1 MKVFHRGILAPQGPK
16 EGCKGRNAPCRVAGA
31 AHLHKNLQYSVGV
44 SGIGCRSYL
53 TPTLALNSFRSRT
66 ESCFQSAKIL
76 REFSRSFSAN
86 SSFEKPRDDRITCL
100 RDFER
105 CIETLEIVGGG
116 GTDFTPAFRRIDRL
130 IERGDFRDL
139 RCALI
144 FTDGRGIFPTAAP
157 AYDVVVVG
165 IRGHFDGIDVP
176 HWAGKL
182 LLDME
187 DGGGDGA

>member
-1 MKVFHRGILAPQGPK
+1 MPLIEASETREARRLEELAVVIDTSGSCARTQTQRFL
-16 EGCKGRNAPCRVAGA
+16 EETCALASDEALFFRRF
-31 AHLHKNLQYSVGV
+31 NLRLLQCDAQV
-44 SGIGCRSYL
+44 R
-53 TPTLALNSFRSRT
+53 
-66 ESCFQSAKIL
+66 
-76 REFSRSFSAN
+76 
-86 SSFEKPRDDRITCL
+86 RDDRITCL

-105 CIETLEIVGGG
+105 YIETLEIVGGG

-139 RCALI
+139 RCVLV

-182 LLDME
+182 MLDME
-187 DGGGDGA
+187 DGGGDGT